1 MTRRNPDGARRDPG
15 PVPPL
20 CFDLSPDQIDQ
31 AAARVLAVLSRRAG
45 PPACAGDGWASWL
58 SGALFASL
66 RLGPSWRVVWREGRR
81 CRRLGFERSPLTGA
95 WAQLPPDV
103 AALTV
108 PRLAVGPAGEIVAL
122 EEPQLRAVGAAFPS
136 ASAAYFASTV
146 DLASVH
152 AAARGGHNR
161 KPCELCG
168 RPVLGGAPYVERYDK
183 QGRDGRRAHQA
194 CGLRAWRVATT
205 TTQPAHRATQEVPS
219 WH

>member
-1 MTRRNPDGARRDPG
+1 MTRGNPDGARRDPG

-20 CFDLSPDQIDQ
+20 CFDLSPDQIEQ

-66 RLGPSWRVVWREGRR
+66 RRGESWRVVWREGRR
-81 CRRLGFERSPLTGA
+81 CSRMGFERSPITGA
-95 WAQLPPDV
+95 WAQLPPDLV
-103 AALTV
+103 GLAV
-108 PRLAVGPAGEIVAL
+108 PRLAVSAGGEVAAF
-122 EEPQLRAVGAAFPS
+122 EEPQLAAISRAFPASPS
-136 ASAAYFASTV
+136 AGYFSSTM

-194 CGLRAWRVATT
+194 CGLRAWDVATRCE
-205 TTQPAHRATQEVPS
+205 AGAE
-219 WH
+219 